1 MHPWIKEYMMQ
12 FFEDREAS
20 YQLKYQH
27 IPQKLYKYQPISD
40 SIREDRLNTLK
51 SNQIWMTKAPY
62 LNDPFDCQ
70 PTFYNETELRQ
81 FILDEGIP
89 EKTGKTIDYL
99 IGATNQSLKMFRSN
113 MKVSCFSETNDNM
126 PLWGNYADN
135 HKGICI
141 EYDFTQLAANND
153 FIKMLY
159 PVGYDNK
166 RYDITNILKS
176 IISDEYKSNP
186 YILFFLVMMK
196 HTSWKYEQE
205 WRIIDFDFE
214 ENSGIGSL
222 IECPV
227 KPTAIYFGLN
237 CSEKDINEISSIINK
252 GETKLHKLEL
262 NNNEYFHLNVIE

>member
-1 MHPWIKEYMMQ
+1 MHSWIKEYMKL
-12 FFEDREAS
+12 FFENREES
-20 YQLKYQH
+20 YQLKHQN
-27 IPQKLYKYQPISD
+27 IPRKLYKYQPISD
-40 SIREDRLNTLK
+40 SNREDRLNALK
-51 SNQIWMTKAPY
+51 DNKIWMTKAPY

-81 FILDEGIP
+81 FILNEGIH
-89 EKTGKTIDYL
+89 EKVGKTVDYL
-99 IGATNQSLKMFRSN
+99 IEATDQSLKMFRNN
-113 MKVSCFSETNDNM
+113 MKVSCFSETNVNM

-141 EYDFTQLAANND
+141 EYDFSQLDAKNN

-159 PVGYDNK
+159 PVGYDEK

-176 IISDEYKSNP
+176 VISDEYTSNP
-186 YILFFLVMMK
+186 YVLFFLVMMK
-196 HTSWKYEQE
+196 HNSWKYEQE

-214 ENSGIGSL
+214 ETSGKGSL

-237 CSEKDINEISSIINK
+237 CSEKDINKISSIVNPQEI
-252 GETKLHKLEL
+252 KLKKLEL
-262 NNNEYFHLNVIE
+262 KNNEYFHLNVL